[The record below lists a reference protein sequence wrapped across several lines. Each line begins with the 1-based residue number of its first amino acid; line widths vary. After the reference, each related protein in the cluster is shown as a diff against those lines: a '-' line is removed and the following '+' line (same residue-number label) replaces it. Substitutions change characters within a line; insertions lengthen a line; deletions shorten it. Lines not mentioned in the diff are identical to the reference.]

1 MVRDVKTRRLD
12 CGNGAVDRISKLP
25 SSLLTLILKRLPI
38 RDVART
44 SILSKTWRGIWVMHP
59 HLVFDEEFFKQF
71 ISKEVRRI
79 PFSVVVKTI
88 SSILLLHTGPLLTF
102 HLSIPKYLSLH
113 QCLDTGFWI
122 SNILNNGVRNLEI
135 LNKQPVFYRMPSY
148 IFSCVDLT
156 YLKLVKCV
164 LNPPLG
170 FGGFCN
176 LTDLVFVTVKITTD
190 LSFGTRLKR
199 IHLEDCTGIQHL
211 GCLVKNNNDLI
222 ALTIFVSG
230 EFDWRL
236 FESIQKPQLLRL
248 TLNGVANFRNEV
260 INLDKLIG
268 SMPRI
273 NYLDVDNLF
282 LESLKPGAAVVERFI
297 TTLEDLYLA
306 NVGFHNLVRS
316 QCVLCLIKISPNL
329 QHLGIQLESKVN
341 SSDDTDL
348 MVLWVDIILDQ
359 LTTVEIKGIVGSRA
373 EFQFIKLLLA
383 TTPSLGWIKLEK
395 DKTINDPK
403 EELRISRELL
413 EFPRASTA
421 AQITWT

>member
-1 MVRDVKTRRLD
+1 MVRDAKTRRLD
-12 CGNGAVDRISKLP
+12 CGNGAVDRISNLP
-25 SSLLTLILKRLPI
+25 SSLITLILKGLPI

-59 HLVFDEEFFKQF
+59 HLVFDEGFFTQF
-71 ISKEVRRI
+71 VSKEERTIRVSI
-79 PFSVVVKTI
+79 VLKTI
-88 SSILLLHTGPLLTF
+88 SNILLLHTGPVLTF
-102 HLSIPKYLSLH
+102 HLSIPKYLTLH

-122 SNILNNGVRNLEI
+122 SNISKNGVRNLEI
-135 LNKQPVFYRMPSY
+135 LNKQRVVYKMPSY

-156 YLKLVKCV
+156 YLKLEKCV

-176 LTDLVFVTVKITTD
+176 LTDLELVTVIITTD
-190 LSFGTRLKR
+190 LSFGTRLKQ

-211 GCLVKNNNDLI
+211 GCLFKNSNNLTV
-222 ALTIFVSG
+222 LTIFCSG

-248 TLNGVANFRNEV
+248 TLLRVANSRNEI
-260 INLDKLIG
+260 INLDKLVG

-273 NYLDVDNLF
+273 NHLDVDNLF
-282 LESLKPGAAVVERFI
+282 LESFKPGAAVVERLI
-297 TTLEDLYLA
+297 TTLEDLYLD
-306 NVGFHNLVRS
+306 NVGFDNLVRS

-329 QHLGIQLESKVN
+329 QYLDIQLESKVN
-341 SSDDTDL
+341 SSDDVDL
-348 MVLWVDIILDQ
+348 MVLWADIILDQ
-359 LTTVEIKGIVGSRA
+359 LKTVEIKGIVGSRA

-383 TTPSLGWIKLEK
+383 STPSLRRIKLEK
-395 DKTINDPK
+395 DKTISDPK
-403 EELRISRELL
+403 EELKISRELL
-413 EFPRASTA
+413 QFPRASTA